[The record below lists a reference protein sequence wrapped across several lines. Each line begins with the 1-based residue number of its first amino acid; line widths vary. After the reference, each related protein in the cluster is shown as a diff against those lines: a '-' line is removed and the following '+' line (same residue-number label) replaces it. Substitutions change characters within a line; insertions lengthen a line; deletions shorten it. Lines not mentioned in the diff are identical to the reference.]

1 MRKTVCALCCALM
14 LAGLAVRALAQP
26 PAAPPE
32 LPGTNFPE
40 LANYPGPNCIK
51 PGAPPKQPNTTSMN
65 EVDRYNLL
73 VREYNRASHDYAVC
87 VNGYIRNADHDMDV
101 IREKSRDAADAANR

>member
-1 MRKTVCALCCALM
+1 MQKTVCALCCALVGVP
-14 LAGLAVRALAQP
+14 AQAQP
-26 PAAPPE
+26 SAAP
-32 LPGTNFPE
+32 PGTNFPE

-73 VREYNRASHDYAVC
+73 IREYNSAGRDYVVC
-87 VNGYIRNADHDMDV
+87 INSYIRNADHDMDL
-101 IREKSRDAADAANR
+101 IREKSRDAADQANR